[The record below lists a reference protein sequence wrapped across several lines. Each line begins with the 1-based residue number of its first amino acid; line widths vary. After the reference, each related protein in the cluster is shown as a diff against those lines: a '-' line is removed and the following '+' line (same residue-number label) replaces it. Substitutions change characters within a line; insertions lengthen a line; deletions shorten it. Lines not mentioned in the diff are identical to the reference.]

1 MFNESKLTKEELIKI
16 NKSSTDKDIIEGLF
30 SLALIKCNDIDII
43 SEITTR
49 YCKYRDSFYK
59 EKNDLSISDIDKDKI
74 EQLIIRS
81 ISETNKPEIIKEII
95 ERFHEYEYIFY
106 NSWFDIN

>member
-16 NKSSTDKDIIEGLF
+16 IKINKSSTDKDIIERLF
-30 SLALIKCNDIDII
+30 SLALIKCNDISLI
-43 SEITTR
+43 SEIATR

-74 EQLIIRS
+74 EQLIITS

-95 ERFHEYEYIFY
+95 ERFHQYEYIFY
-106 NSWFDIN
+106 NS